1 MIGQRL
7 KQVRLA
13 RGLSL
18 DELAAHL
25 GGIVTKQALS
35 KYEVGKSQPSSP
47 ILARLAETLGVK
59 MAYLLSEPTISVEF
73 IAYRKK
79 ASMPVKEQDQLK
91 SRIGQ
96 QMEDRIRLQ
105 ELFSP
110 DVPFAFP
117 LQEYTVSTL
126 EDAEAAAL
134 QLRGKLQLGRDP
146 IGSMVTT
153 LETSGVHVL
162 EVDASDKFDGISAI
176 IRKSDGVAVA
186 GAVVTRQGLPG
197 ERQRLNRAHEL
208 GHLVLD
214 VAEGVDEEKAAFR
227 FAGAFLS
234 PAEVFIQDVGAK
246 RTSVSVSE
254 LLALKQKYGMSM
266 QALLYRM
273 KVLSIISDTYYTDWC
288 ISINRRGWKR
298 DEPGQLPSETPLW
311 LRQHVL
317 RAHAE
322 GMVSTMEAETM
333 LGEKIN
339 DESLSL
345 VKRRAFMKLPLS
357 ERRRLMAEQAELLT
371 QHYEQDSG
379 WRETEGGEDIVE
391 Y

>member
-18 DELAAHL
+18 DELAARL

-47 ILARLAETLGVK
+47 VLARLAEALEVK
-59 MAYLLSEPTISVEF
+59 MAYLISEPTISVDF

-79 ASMPVKEQDQLK
+79 ASMPVKEQEQLK

-126 EDAEAAAL
+126 EDADSAAL
-134 QLRGKLQLGRDP
+134 ELRGRLQLGRDP

-176 IRKSDGVAVA
+176 IRKSGGMAVA

-234 PAEVFIQDVGAK
+234 PAETFIQDVGAK
-246 RTSVSVSE
+246 RTSVSANE
-254 LLALKQKYGMSM
+254 LLALKQKYGM
-266 QALLYRM
+266 
-273 KVLSIISDTYYTDWC
+273 
-288 ISINRRGWKR
+288 R
-298 DEPGQLPSETPLW
+298 D
-311 LRQHVL
+311 R
-317 RAHAE
+317 RAH
-322 GMVSTMEAETM
+322 V
-333 LGEKIN
+333 
-339 DESLSL
+339 
-345 VKRRAFMKLPLS
+345 
-357 ERRRLMAEQAELLT
+357 
-371 QHYEQDSG
+371 
-379 WRETEGGEDIVE
+379 
-391 Y
+391 